1 MPPRLKRTGTHEK
14 TNTHAAGLAPPG
26 RRVVKQ
32 KSNGALNS
40 THSPNGRSKPDIS
53 ASTTDA
59 GVNSLTHTS
68 TPSPTS
74 DGPAVNELT
83 PDATMGAS
91 QSTPDGRDR
100 STAGSSDDDLEAHG
114 AGCGNVDHHAGNGS
128 PLKIDVKAGSTTSV
142 PKVAFSSQ
150 KTPFATATTI
160 LKACPLWDV
169 IAILIILLQLPPTII
184 SVVQFLFAFL
194 TFVSPTSGTSIANM
208 PSLNDVLMGVSGA
221 PSFQTVVF
229 LDILTL
235 LPFLFLWTPAQNL
248 ALDLAQAVI
257 AISLG
262 GAASSRGG
270 TTASICSCVFIIG
283 LSHIMRW
290 DLVRQ
295 TGFNFVWT
303 GLVKSG
309 LQPASAPPALPRFPD
324 RLNASHGWPRKL
336 VGVHI
341 LAQGVTRLVRRWYLS
356 NELSANKKT
365 DADGGSLSTLTTP
378 RTATFAEQGAETAGS
393 TSTDG
398 RPPGPSPAPIR
409 EDAASRNKRKKKQA
423 NFVRSA
429 QPFWAAL
436 ANAKVTFLK
445 ELEHQQASSDALE
458 ANAQDVGHI
467 GNANFQSG
475 RDRVWIKEV
484 GFSEISFGVSL
495 PSVTSADKEEEEQDA
510 EHCVKRFRVRL
521 NKTDW
526 SSTRINEQALGVE
539 VGEDKVDVWTG
550 KIFGLT
556 ASTNYICEFVRVDDG
571 VTIFTTHI
579 TTQPAPFAEQA
590 AAPSAQPA
598 SLRPLSPTTTLRNS
612 IQAAESKLENQR
624 NRLRRNKREHKNIV
638 TNLQKEVD
646 SLHTRLSSSG
656 GQDDRLR
663 QKVRQL
669 EQNLQQARAKEN
681 DILEEISNAHDV
693 PADERLEYNKRQA
706 DWQREKDR
714 RTAAQQEYDAAKADT
729 DREVA
734 QLKAEIA
741 ATVQK
746 RQKFEQRKVKFHE
759 QREKLLS
766 EANESQEAQSRR
778 YYEREVEARNRADTE
793 RRFIEQTANLERDTK
808 NLWAKGGQYENHA
821 RQLEEIYNMNIQQQD
836 MPTTPEGPLP
846 GTRGLNQGLQ
856 HHNTFPGLQPGFQFP
871 HPQAGFADPTM
882 MPGNRNNDSMYS
894 LYREGRGRSSSMLSG
909 MSGFTDELDDNPLPP
924 HHQYAYHSTN
934 TAGVIGNGS
943 RKSSAGSHGSTSSGS
958 NNSSTKDPM
967 SPPPKMLSPIGKSLA
982 SPISPPAPTTPMR

>member
-1 MPPRLKRTGTHEK
+1 MPPRVKRTHEK

-26 RRVVKQ
+26 RKVVKQ
-32 KSNGALNS
+32 KSNGALKGNLF
-40 THSPNGRSKPDIS
+40 PNGRARPDV
-53 ASTTDA
+53 STVADPDA
-59 GVNSLTHTS
+59 GINSLTHS

-74 DGPAVNELT
+74 DGPVVNELT
-83 PDATMGAS
+83 SDAKMGAS
-91 QSTPDGRDR
+91 HSTPDGRDR
-100 STAGSSDDDLEAHG
+100 STATSSDDDLEAHG
-114 AGCGNVDHHAGNGS
+114 AAGCVNGEHHAGNGS
-128 PLKIDVKAGSTTSV
+128 PLKIDVKAGGSNTA
-142 PKVAFSSQ
+142 PKVSFSNQ

-229 LDILTL
+229 LDILML

-270 TTASICSCVFIIG
+270 TSASIFSCVFIIG
-283 LSHIMRW
+283 LSHIIRW
-290 DLVRQ
+290 DFARQ
-295 TGFNFVWT
+295 MGFNFVWT

-309 LQPASAPPALPRFPD
+309 LQVDSAPPALPRFPD

-365 DADGGSLSTLTTP
+365 DTDGGSVSALTTP
-378 RTATFAEQGAETAGS
+378 RTATFADAGAEPAGS

-398 RPPGPSPAPIR
+398 RPPGPSPAPVR

-458 ANAQDVGHI
+458 ANAQDMGNI

-475 RDRVWIKEV
+475 RDRVWIKGV
-484 GFSEISFGVSL
+484 GHSEISFGVSL
-495 PSVTSADKEEEEQDA
+495 PSVAPLDKEEDEQDS

-526 SSTRINEQALGVE
+526 SSTRISEQALGVE
-539 VGEDKVDVWTG
+539 VAEEKVDVWTG

-571 VTIFTTHI
+571 VTFFTTHI
-579 TTQPAPFAEQA
+579 TTQPAPFAEQGKTHTYA
-590 AAPSAQPA
+590 WDPF
-598 SLRPLSPTTTLRNS
+598 
-612 IQAAESKLENQR
+612 
-624 NRLRRNKREHKNIV
+624 RL
-638 TNLQKEVD
+638 
-646 SLHTRLSSSG
+646 
-656 GQDDRLR
+656 
-663 QKVRQL
+663 
-669 EQNLQQARAKEN
+669 
-681 DILEEISNAHDV
+681 
-693 PADERLEYNKRQA
+693 
-706 DWQREKDR
+706 
-714 RTAAQQEYDAAKADT
+714 
-729 DREVA
+729 
-734 QLKAEIA
+734 
-741 ATVQK
+741 
-746 RQKFEQRKVKFHE
+746 
-759 QREKLLS
+759 
-766 EANESQEAQSRR
+766 
-778 YYEREVEARNRADTE
+778 
-793 RRFIEQTANLERDTK
+793 
-808 NLWAKGGQYENHA
+808 
-821 RQLEEIYNMNIQQQD
+821 
-836 MPTTPEGPLP
+836 
-846 GTRGLNQGLQ
+846 
-856 HHNTFPGLQPGFQFP
+856 
-871 HPQAGFADPTM
+871 
-882 MPGNRNNDSMYS
+882 
-894 LYREGRGRSSSMLSG
+894 
-909 MSGFTDELDDNPLPP
+909 
-924 HHQYAYHSTN
+924 
-934 TAGVIGNGS
+934 
-943 RKSSAGSHGSTSSGS
+943 
-958 NNSSTKDPM
+958 
-967 SPPPKMLSPIGKSLA
+967 
-982 SPISPPAPTTPMR
+982 